1 MRRCRGLLLLL
12 PSAAGAAAVGWG
24 DRAAAFFGG
33 SRVGGSTVLAAEA
46 QGPQQVTVELSDT
59 VISQTLEEYLSVD
72 IDWWHNTTHDCAPA
86 QGRECWGNAGAL
98 WLDLAHPRLRAAAA
112 ALSPGLLRIGGS
124 LDDHVKYLVGGMT
137 AAECHA
143 EFGP

>member
-1 MRRCRGLLLLL
+1 MWCCRGLLLLL
-12 PSAAGAAAVGWG
+12 PGAAAAAVGWG
-24 DRAAAFFGG
+24 
-33 SRVGGSTVLAAEA
+33 E
-46 QGPQQVTVELSDT
+46 PQQVTVELSDT

-98 WLDLAHPRLRAAAA
+98 WLDLTHPRLRAAAA